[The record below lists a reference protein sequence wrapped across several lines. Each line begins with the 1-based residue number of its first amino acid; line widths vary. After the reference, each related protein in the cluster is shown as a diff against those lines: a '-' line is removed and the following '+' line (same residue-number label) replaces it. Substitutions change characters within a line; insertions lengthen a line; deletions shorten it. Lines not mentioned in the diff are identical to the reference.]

1 MSNRVKGLYISLI
14 GVLILSPDSLLI
26 RLVNL
31 SDITLIFYRGLL
43 PAIATTFALL
53 IYYKK
58 DFLKSFILIGFAG
71 IMYAIL
77 YSIMHITFAYSIQHT
92 SVANTLVLIASAPIF
107 TAILSLI
114 FLKENPKP
122 LGWLTIFLA
131 LISIIIIG
139 WGSYTT
145 EGFIG
150 DILALITG
158 LGMAASAILVR
169 YCKNKD
175 LVPAVV
181 IGCFLT
187 IFYTLPFSPNLA
199 VDYEQIFYLF
209 LMCFI
214 VIPSAFIVLA
224 IAPRYAPAYEVTLIF
239 LLESILGTLW
249 VWLVINETP
258 TLNTLIGGIMLL
270 SSVFFF
276 IYISAKEES
285 NSNS

>member
-1 MSNRVKGLYISLI
+1 
-14 GVLILSPDSLLI
+14 
-26 RLVNL
+26 
-31 SDITLIFYRGLL
+31 
-43 PAIATTFALL
+43 
-53 IYYKK
+53 
-58 DFLKSFILIGFAG
+58 
-71 IMYAIL
+71 MYAIL